1 MYILQKPKII
11 KEKILLLPCSQKE
24 FTLFLHDEQATFTLY
39 GLQIRSISPMLT
51 KKVDQIPVNFFLYIQ
66 VVKNITLQKTHAI
79 YHTKKKKT

>member
-1 MYILQKPKII
+1 M
-11 KEKILLLPCSQKE
+11 LPCLQKE

-39 GLQIRSISPMLT
+39 GLQIRSISPMLI

-79 YHTKKKKT
+79 YHTKKKENVIICNHFL

>member
-1 MYILQKPKII
+1 M
-11 KEKILLLPCSQKE
+11 LPCLQKE
-24 FTLFLHDEQATFTLY
+24 FTLFLHDKQATFTLY

-79 YHTKKKKT
+79 YHTKKENVIICNHFL